1 MEVILI
7 PKIKD
12 LTNINSLKL
21 RVAAYIRVSTKSE
34 DQKYSFKS
42 QYNYYDNKIQSNSNW
57 TFTNIYADYGIS
69 GTSTKTRIDF
79 NNMIEDARNHKF
91 DLILTKSV
99 SRFARNSLDTI
110 KYVRELKSLG
120 IGIIFEEEH
129 INTLKTDGELLL
141 TVLSTVAQ
149 KESENSSSHI
159 KLGKKM
165 AMSRGVILNTNKKFG
180 YNIDKQTGKFTIN
193 QKEAIIVKRI
203 FEMYLNGQSSIQI
216 VKELN
221 EEKIKPQRAKKW
233 DSSTIR
239 KMLKN
244 EVYVGDLLQGKT
256 YVTDPIDKHQIIN
269 KGVQD
274 KFLVRNHHDAIIS
287 REDFDRAQLIALS
300 RHYEKKEEPVN
311 NYKAKVYCGFCGSLC
326 NYHITK
332 NATIFSCYRMFIRKC
347 LESKVIN
354 EQMIQHNFMSCIKK
368 LTSNKLKNERT
379 ININNLKNKK
389 KKEEAKLNSLLFD
402 KSLMVDDYINKKIN
416 AYDFNVRT
424 KMYDERIIKLKNGLV
439 PIEERIENFH
449 KTKKAVNE
457 LFSLINKYKNKEQE
471 FNYELFNHIVKYVVI
486 GGKSDGGR
494 KTPHMVKFVF
504 SINEEIKF
512 SENNYILLDF
522 RDDYEYRI
530 LQKNKNGKNNWK
542 HQNKNRVIYEIER

>member
-1 MEVILI
+1 MEVEVQKKTIH
-7 PKIKD
+7 KS
-12 LTNINSLKL
+12 TNMYSALKEKHM
-21 RVAAYIRVSTKSE
+21 RVAAYTRVSTEYDEQKVSL
-34 DQKYSFKS
+34 DSQQKYYS
-42 QYNYYDNKIQSNSNW
+42 QKILENPNWELVKIYYDRGITGTKARSRPGFMELLRDSQKGKI
-57 TFTNIYADYGIS
+57 
-69 GTSTKTRIDF
+69 
-79 NNMIEDARNHKF
+79 

-193 QKEAIIVKRI
+193 QKEAR
-203 FEMYLNGQSSIQI
+203 I

-287 REDFDRAQLIALS
+287 REDFELKSVLS
-300 RHYEKKEEPVN
+300 LLEV
-311 NYKAKVYCGFCGSLC
+311 
-326 NYHITK
+326 
-332 NATIFSCYRMFIRKC
+332 FII
-347 LESKVIN
+347 LSSSV
-354 EQMIQHNFMSCIKK
+354 FMS
-368 LTSNKLKNERT
+368 
-379 ININNLKNKK
+379 
-389 KKEEAKLNSLLFD
+389 NSF
-402 KSLMVDDYINKKIN
+402 
-416 AYDFNVRT
+416 
-424 KMYDERIIKLKNGLV
+424 
-439 PIEERIENFH
+439 
-449 KTKKAVNE
+449 
-457 LFSLINKYKNKEQE
+457 
-471 FNYELFNHIVKYVVI
+471 
-486 GGKSDGGR
+486 
-494 KTPHMVKFVF
+494 
-504 SINEEIKF
+504 
-512 SENNYILLDF
+512 
-522 RDDYEYRI
+522 
-530 LQKNKNGKNNWK
+530 
-542 HQNKNRVIYEIER
+542 IYLYN